1 MVSCSA
7 FRLKTARSQSRNSSR
22 IIGKAR
28 HCQPKTSEICLGKV
42 LWARIQSKPI
52 AGQ

>member
-1 MVSCSA
+1 MLAAQPSDVR
-7 FRLKTARSQSRNSSR
+7 RLGLTPEIPVVLLARRAIASQ
-22 IIGKAR
+22 
-28 HCQPKTSEICLGKV
+28 KTSEICLGKV